1 MSVGDS
7 ENPQMSQKPSSRAP
21 ASRRRFCLDLTGLIL
36 LLIVSGGCG
45 SSDGLDRQ
53 AISGIVT
60 LDGQPLDDGAIHLEP
75 ETNASSTAVGA
86 TIRHGAFAITRD
98 QGPIPGA
105 YRVRIYARSGVQSPP
120 GKGQTEHT
128 RRPMVERLPEIY
140 NSRSELRAAV
150 TARGPNRFP
159 FDLLSVP
166 RHDSN

>member
-75 ETNASSTAVGA
+75 EMNASSTAVGA